1 MEMPTLTLW
10 QNERSVHIPFE
21 PGTPLREILVRC
33 GYGIEH
39 PCGGRGSCGKC
50 AVEAVGG
57 LSEPTPAEERAG
69 CRLSCQI
76 VLTGDAEVWLKD
88 DAATAVELSGSA
100 PALGTALGH
109 RFGAAVDLGTTTIAL
124 KLYDLRT
131 GRLLA
136 EAGLPNPQ
144 RRIAADVMGRIGAA
158 MDGRLDGLQE
168 MALSAIQTLL
178 ERTCA
183 MAGIGMDQVD
193 AMVVAGNTTMLY
205 LLTGRDP
212 ASLSRAPFRADCL
225 FGHPDTLLGIPVYYP
240 PCMNAFV
247 GADITCAVLDSGMT
261 NMPGI
266 SLLCDIGTNGEI
278 ALWKDGTLYVTS
290 TAAGP
295 AFEGAGIS
303 CGCSSVP
310 GAIDRVWLE
319 NGQVKIHTI
328 GQAEPCGVCGSGLI
342 DAIAV
347 FLELERIDET
357 GFAEKDALS
366 LTENISLIP
375 ADVRAVQLAKGAIAA
390 GIRTLLEEAQVVE
403 EEIGTLFIAGG
414 FGSHLNV
421 ASAAA
426 IGLIPPHLQQKVC
439 VLGNAALSGAAKI
452 LLNRQEMARAE
463 QTAQCARHVNLG
475 GSSRFNQHFME
486 AMLFGEDDLFD

>member
-1 MEMPTLTLW
+1 MPILTLW
-10 QNERSVHIPFE
+10 QNDRSVRIPFE
-21 PGTPLREILVRC
+21 PGTPLRDLLVHH
-33 GYGIEH
+33 GYEIEH
-39 PCGGRGSCGKC
+39 PCGGRGNCGKC
-50 AVEAVGG
+50 AVKATGG
-57 LSEPTPAEERAG
+57 LSEPTPAEQKAG
-69 CRLSCQI
+69 YRLSCQI
-76 VLTGDAEVWLKD
+76 VLLGDAEVRLAD
-88 DAATAVELSGSA
+88 TAATAVELSGSA
-100 PALGTALGH
+100 PTLGTALGN

-124 KLYDLRT
+124 KLYDLHN

-136 EAGLPNPQ
+136 EEGMANPQ

-158 MDGRLDGLQE
+158 MDGQLADLRE
-168 MALSAIQTLL
+168 MALSAVRTLL
-178 ERTCA
+178 ERACA
-183 MAGIGMDQVD
+183 RAGVNIQQVD
-193 AMVVAGNTTMLY
+193 AMVVDGNTVMLY

-212 ASLSRAPFRADCL
+212 ACLSRAPFQADHL
-225 FGHPDTLLGIPVYYP
+225 FGHEDTLLGIPVYYP

-261 NMPGI
+261 EKSGI
-266 SLLCDIGTNGEI
+266 FLLCDIGTNGEI

-319 NGQVKIHTI
+319 DGQVKIHTI
-328 GQAEPCGVCGSGLI
+328 AEAEACGICGSGLI

-347 FLELERIDET
+347 FLELECIDET
-357 GFAEKDALS
+357 GFSEEEDLR
-366 LTENISLIP
+366 LTDTLTLIP

-390 GIRTLLEEAQVVE
+390 GIRTLLEEARVCE
-403 EEIGTLFIAGG
+403 EEIDTLFIAGG

-426 IGLIPPHLQQKVC
+426 IGLIPPNLQKKVC
-439 VLGNAALSGAAKI
+439 VLGNAALSGAARV
-452 LLNRQEMARAE
+452 LLDKQEMARAE
-463 QTAQCARHVNLG
+463 KNAQRARHVNLG